1 MALYSTQLGISQEN
15 PQMLRKTLAILMCTA
30 FSLSLDAQ
38 PHTSPTASTL
48 SAAQIVDKNVATRG
62 GLQAWRA
69 VEALTLTGKM
79 GVGGNRR
86 AALSVPMPEKRKGDM
101 SLQGVQRPVEEVQL
115 PFVMDLAR
123 PHKQRFELV
132 FNGQTAIQ
140 VYDGTHGWKLRPFL
154 NRRDV
159 EPFTSEE
166 MKIASSQDDIGG
178 PLVDYQAKNST
189 IELVGTEQVDGRS
202 TYKVKVTTKDG
213 NSKHVWIDTQTFLE
227 TKIEGQPRRLD
238 ATNHPVEVYFRD
250 YRQVSGLMIPFVLE
264 THVLPVTKTATG
276 LRDTPVPVEKIT
288 VEKVVVNPKFD
299 ASVFAK
305 PEATVAQKTK

>member
-159 EPFTSEE
+159 EPFT
-166 MKIASSQDDIGG
+166 
-178 PLVDYQAKNST
+178 KNST